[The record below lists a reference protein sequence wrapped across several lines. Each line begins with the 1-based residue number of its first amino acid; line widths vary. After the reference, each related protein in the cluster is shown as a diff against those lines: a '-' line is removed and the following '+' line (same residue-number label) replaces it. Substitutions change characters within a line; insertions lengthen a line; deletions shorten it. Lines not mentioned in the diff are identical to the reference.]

1 MRFSRFAACL
11 FLLLLVSACA
21 VAGEAPAESSP
32 AGGMPIPFKTD
43 GSEEPEN
50 GKPTLEGTLLKT
62 FEQGGFM
69 MWPILVT
76 SVIGLA
82 ISFERLFGLRK
93 RSILPKATFPMVK
106 TALETEG
113 VASAI
118 GVCDSRPSPLG
129 RVLRAGL
136 ECYTALAPTG
146 VSASDIDSAMSESMA
161 DVAQQE
167 LWKMRNPT
175 KRIGFIANVAP
186 LMGLLGTVFGM
197 IRLFKVI
204 GERGAVGNVEQL
216 SGGIAEALLTTA
228 AGLAIAIPFLFI
240 YEYFRSKAE
249 RNIHTI
255 AAMATELTR
264 TVIVL
269 ASKRARP
276 AQKPQRETA
285 DATSC

>member
-1 MRFSRFAACL
+1 MTISRFAAFM
-11 FLLLLVSACA
+11 FLMLLVTACA
-21 VAGEAPAESSP
+21 VAGETPAEPSP
-32 AGGMPIPFKTD
+32 AGGKPVPLDTD
-43 GSEEPEN
+43 DSAEPEK
-50 GKPTLEGTLLKT
+50 GTPALEATLFKM

-69 MWPILVT
+69 MWPILAA

-82 ISFERLFGLRK
+82 IAFERLFGLRK
-93 RSILPKATFPMVK
+93 GRILPRATFPMVK

-113 VASAI
+113 VAAAI
-118 GVCDSRPSPLG
+118 GVCDSRSSPLS
-129 RVLRAGL
+129 RVLKAGL
-136 ECYTALAPTG
+136 QCYTALAPTG
-146 VSASDIDSAMSESMA
+146 VSAVDIDSAMSESMA

-197 IRLFKVI
+197 IKLFQVI
-204 GERGAVGNVEQL
+204 GKHGAVGDVKLL

-249 RNIHTI
+249 RNIHSI
-255 AAMATELTR
+255 AEMATELTR

-269 ASKRARP
+269 ASKRARQ
-276 AQKPQRETA
+276 A
-285 DATSC
+285 